1 MTIAA
6 AYLSAVKQHP
16 WLVHHVE
23 RGKKVSTGDLFSVI
37 GNKQDIE
44 AVVVLQEDGGS
55 KLELVP
61 IEGTVKI
68 AATQCDELTFSF
80 NYKSSGGSIDKLL
93 MRFHFFK
100 EDPTVFRFK
109 LIPNADERDCED
121 KCDCCCCGSQG
132 TYILYST
139 YEDGDEGSGG
149 PHDR

>member
-23 RGKKVSTGDLFSVI
+23 RGRKVSAGDAFTVI
-37 GNKQDIE
+37 GDKQDID
-44 AVVVLQEDGGS
+44 AVVVRGEKGDN

-68 AATQCDELTFSF
+68 EATQCDELTLSF
-80 NYKSSGGSIDKLL
+80 KYKSNAGSIDKLL
-93 MRFHFFK
+93 LRFHFFK
-100 EDPTVFRFK
+100 ADRTVFRFK

-121 KCDCCCCGSQG
+121 KCECCCCGSQG